1 MIQRFIMIIVLVLS
15 FNCCA
20 QKDVSLYSKEY
31 KIIPRINIPLSS
43 GNDMIIASKLLV
55 NNFIK
60 VTGQVLTI
68 EQSDALNPNLSYI
81 SLKVD
86 STQEDNFCYNK
97 KDKNIIIKGKTI
109 SDLYYGITTFLEEFT
124 QLNYYNRS
132 KIFEAEDQVA
142 EILVPFTFNKCFS
155 PSFEYREP
163 YFSTNFSP
171 AFRVWNR
178 TDYLELNWGIWGH
191 NLPKILKGIKLP
203 ETAFAKVGNKRIE
216 DQYCFTSDS
225 LFKYVNEKVTKIYN
239 SDFALNKYMILPN
252 DNNLVCTCNTCKS
265 VGNTSKD
272 AAPAVFTFLNKLA
285 KNHRKS
291 TFFTTAYITVKEI
304 PNFKPEKN
312 TGVFYSTID
321 IQKGIP
327 IEDSKYAEK
336 FETDIKKWTN
346 YVNQVYVWD
355 YAVNFDNYFDLY
367 PSLKITQ
374 KNLKYFKKLGVKG
387 VFIHGSEYNYS
398 TFQELKS
405 VMLSKLL
412 WNPGL
417 DLDKEIKI
425 FFNEKY
431 ASTLS
436 DILTNF
442 YIFSENTF
450 LNNKK
455 ELSIYSGINNTAAKY
470 LDPKVFFSFYD
481 EFDNHVESNKY
492 DNEFLKLATALT
504 FLKLE
509 IMRDYGL
516 GKFGYGV
523 LKNDEII
530 IKNEVGI
537 LLDKLNIYS
546 KTSKLSTYNEVG
558 FSIEEYINNWRKK
571 IFTNHK
577 RKHYFYKKPFEVIS
591 NLDED
596 YKDKSILNDAAF
608 GLLDYNTNWLIN
620 SIDDLK
626 LEVNRKNIEKS
637 TKITFS
643 FLQDTKH
650 RIFYPSSIEILDK
663 KNKKL
668 KKITLK
674 KDNSKLDTKEITID
688 LPSKFDR
695 NQLSENFFIKINRA
709 EIEGKNAMACD
720 EIIFN

>member
-1 MIQRFIMIIVLVLS
+1 MSKLYAILFLCLISLNS
-15 FNCCA
+15 CA
-20 QKDVSLYSKEY
+20 QKEVSFYSKVY
-31 KIIPRINIPLSS
+31 KIVPRINIPLASNNEMIKASS
-43 GNDMIIASKLLV
+43 LFS
-55 NNFIK
+55 NNFKKI
-60 VTGQVLTI
+60 TRENLII
-68 EQSDALNPNLSYI
+68 ERSNGLNNNYSYI
-81 SLKVD
+81 SLKINP
-86 STQEDNFCYNK
+86 TQKDNFCYYKKGRNITIQATSYVNLYFAINDFFQKFTRLDYLKNK
-97 KDKNIIIKGKTI
+97 NEIEIKNLVNKVNIPI
-109 SDLYYGITTFLEEFT
+109 EFS
-124 QLNYYNRS
+124 NCY
-132 KIFEAEDQVA
+132 
-142 EILVPFTFNKCFS
+142 S
-155 PSFEYREP
+155 PEFEYREP
-163 YFSTNFSP
+163 YFSSNFDSEFRYWNKTNF
-171 AFRVWNR
+171 
-178 TDYLELNWGIWGH
+178 LELEWGIWGH

-346 YVNQVYVWD
+346 YVNQVYIWD

-367 PSLKITQ
+367 PSLKVTQ

-387 VFIHGSEYNYS
+387 LFIHGSEYNYS
-398 TFQELKS
+398 SFQELKS
-405 VMLSKLL
+405 VILSKLL
-412 WNPGL
+412 WKL
-417 DLDKEIKI
+417 DIDIDSEIKS
-425 FFNEKY
+425 FFDEKY

-455 ELSIYSGINNTAAKY
+455 ELGIYSGINNTASKY

-481 EFDNHVESNKY
+481 EFDTHVESNKY

-546 KTSKLSTYNEVG
+546 KTSKLYTYNEVG

-695 NQLSENFFIKINRA
+695 NQLSESFFIKINRA

>member
-1 MIQRFIMIIVLVLS
+1 MIQRFIKIIVLVLS

-31 KIIPRINIPLSS
+31 KIIPRVNIPLSS

-109 SDLYYGITTFLEEFT
+109 SDLYFGITTFLEEFT

-252 DNNLVCTCNTCKS
+252 DNNIVCTCNTCKS

-291 TFFTTAYITVKEI
+291 TFFTTAYITVKDI

-336 FETDIKKWTN
+336 FETNIKKWAN

-367 PSLKITQ
+367 PSLKVTQ

-412 WNPGL
+412 WKL
-417 DLDKEIKI
+417 DIDVDSEIKS
-425 FFNEKY
+425 FFDEKY

-455 ELSIYSGINNTAAKY
+455 ELGIYSGINNTASKY

-481 EFDNHVESNKY
+481 EFDTHVESNKY

-643 FLQDTKH
+643 FLQDIKH

-695 NQLSENFFIKINRA
+695 NQLSESFFIKINRA